1 MTFSGFR
8 RTPEGAR
15 RTSLHSGSARR
26 DNVPHTQPD
35 ITACCCYGM
44 FSKNSSSLVRY
55 PSAGLSSGLR
65 VQRYNFP
72 TAPSKLFP
80 SFFSKKLGAG
90 AFPLIYNGGF
100 FKRETPDCA
109 AGPCS
114 GGFALLRGA
123 AERPDFGA
131 AGHPPN
137 GGSCVPLGHGCFP
150 PFYI

>member
-8 RTPEGAR
+8 RCATKGAR
-15 RTSLHSGSARR
+15 RSSLHSGSALP
-26 DNVPHTQPD
+26 DIVPHTQPD

-72 TAPSKLFP
+72 PAPSKLFP
-80 SFFSKKLGAG
+80 SFFQKKLPPD

-100 FKRETPDCA
+100 FKRKHADCA
-109 AGPCS
+109 TGSCLGVFPLLHS
-114 GGFALLRGA
+114 GAKRA
-123 AERPDFGA
+123 DFGTA
-131 AGHPPN
+131 SLVSR
-137 GGSCVPLGHGCFP
+137 GGTGIFLLSIYNMV
-150 PFYI
+150 